1 MPLSQQGLGGG
12 ATSLFRASRGGA
24 GLYDFQDATF
34 TNANK
39 VGHQG
44 PSLSEAR
51 NAMSGTSINNF
62 KNNTTFF
69 NVVNGIQYWMVPIDG
84 TYRITATGAGMWNHR
99 QGGYGARMRGDFYL
113 TQGEVI
119 RILVGQIGNTG
130 GDAAGGSF
138 VVKSPY
144 NTNGSILVIAGGGGG
159 GHNNGFQGNSNA
171 STGNSGR
178 QATNVRSG
186 LGYGGSG
193 GQGGTSAD
201 SGAGGGFFGNGQNGG
216 SAQGGKAYVNG
227 GYGGTEGSSSNSDNG
242 GFGGGGTSGNSHGG
256 GGGGYS
262 GGGGSGEYPWH
273 GGGGGSYNNGSNQS
287 NSEGAVSNNSTS
299 VIIQLI
305 G

>member
-171 STGNSGR
+171 STGNGGR
-178 QATNVRSG
+178 QATNIRSG

-201 SGAGGGFFGNGQNGG
+201 SGAGGGFFANGQDGGG
-216 SAQGGKAYVNG
+216 SGSGGRAYVSG
-227 GYGGTEGSSSNSDNG
+227 GYGGNEPGSDSG

-262 GGGGSGEYPWH
+262 GGGGSGDYPWH